1 MPLLQL
7 ALAYVFAALVFLALD
22 AVWLT
27 TMAERLYRGGIGH
40 LMAPSPAW
48 GAAVL
53 FYVIYIAGLVF
64 FAIAP
69 ALEARRP
76 ALTALGLGAALGLV
90 AYATF
95 SLTNHATLK
104 DWPWRVTLADLLWG
118 PTVTGLAA
126 AAACVLTPWAMG
138 LLRGGKQV

>member
-1 MPLLQL
+1 MSPSQI
-7 ALAYVFAALVFLALD
+7 AVAYPVTALVFLALD

-27 TMAERLYRGGIGH
+27 MMAERYRGGIGH
-40 LMAPSPAW
+40 LMAPSPHW

-53 FYVIYIAGLVF
+53 FYVIYLGGILF

-69 ALEARRP
+69 ALDAKRP

-95 SLTNHATLK
+95 SLTNHATLR
-104 DWPWRVTLADLLWG
+104 DWPWRITLADLLWG
-118 PTVTGLAA
+118 PIVTGLAA
-126 AAACVLTPWAMG
+126 AAACALTPWVLG
-138 LLRGGKQV
+138 LLRGGK

>member
-1 MPLLQL
+1 MPLPQL
-7 ALAYVFAALVFLALD
+7 ALSYVFTALVFLALD

-27 TMAERLYRGGIGH
+27 VMAERLYRGGIGH
-40 LMAPSPAW
+40 LMAPSPSW

-53 FYVIYIAGLVF
+53 FYVIYIAGVVF

-69 ALEARRP
+69 AMEARRP
-76 ALTALGLGAALGLV
+76 ALHALGLGALLGLV

-104 DWPWRVTLADLLWG
+104 DWPWRVTLADLAWG
-118 PTVTGLAA
+118 PFVTGVAA
-126 AAACVLTPWAMG
+126 AAACVLTPWALG
-138 LLRGGKQV
+138 LMRGGK